1 MAQAHPLSQ
10 TTLQVKRTFGA
21 SRERVFRAWTNAEE
35 LRHWFFPST
44 DYTVVISMLDL
55 RVGGKYQLEM
65 HHKDSGNVHRLEGI
79 YREVKPPQKLVFTW
93 QWESGPEASETL
105 VTVEFHDLGPST
117 EIVLTHEHLPN
128 LEERDKHSHGWTGCL
143 DQLTKIF

>member
-44 DYTVVISMLDL
+44 DYTVVIPVLDL

-65 HHKDSGNVHRLEGI
+65 HHKDSGNIHRLERNLSRSKATAKACVHMAVGI
-79 YREVKPPQKLVFTW
+79 RPRGQRDARNRRVPR
-93 QWESGPEASETL
+93 SGAI
-105 VTVEFHDLGPST
+105 D
-117 EIVLTHEHLPN
+117 
-128 LEERDKHSHGWTGCL
+128 
-143 DQLTKIF
+143 